1 MNPHLRLIIAQR
13 RIAAQM
19 RSANLARRLARREDR
34 LVKRLGPSYRLRGG
48 SWIYRRH
55 DSS

>member
-1 MNPHLRLIIAQR
+1 MNRRTRSIIPHQR
-13 RIAAQM
+13 VGDLL
-19 RSANLARRLARREDR
+19 RSANRARRLARPEDR
-34 LVKRLGPSYRLRGG
+34 LVMRLGPSYKLPGG

>member
-1 MNPHLRLIIAQR
+1 MNPHLRMIIARQ
-13 RIAAQM
+13 
-19 RSANLARRLARREDR
+19 RSADLLRGANLPRRVARGEDR
-34 LVKRLGPSYRLRGG
+34 VVKRLGPSYKLPGG